1 MSYTDQGPAPVPIV
15 AQALLF
21 GATCFHTWGMFGQES
36 NWFSNYICQDGSFID
51 VASSIREVLC
61 IRTFKRGN
69 PYSTLKIAML
79 HTGKQVI
86 FAYRKCSGII
96 WKWDIHEK
104 IPGHGCSRHHELS
117 NPKNCE
123 ISMCMN
129 CLWTKVAQFSCHEK
143 ILFYSSLFWLSWLGS
158 WHIGVIGLLLWPA
171 TWNFRNRSFN
181 LWPYDNIQN
190 GKSLMMTN
198 LAAASEWHVV
208 MLKPIETILGKEKL
222 LILSSLKCVINIP

>member
-104 IPGHGCSRHHELS
+104 FPDMNVPGTMSFPIQKIAKFPCAWIAYG
-117 NPKNCE
+117 PKWHNFPV
-123 ISMCMN
+123 
-129 CLWTKVAQFSCHEK
+129 TKKSC
-143 ILFYSSLFWLSWLGS
+143 FTVVCFD
-158 WHIGVIGLLLWPA
+158 
-171 TWNFRNRSFN
+171 FRD
-181 LWPYDNIQN
+181 LVHD
-190 GKSLMMTN
+190 T
-198 LAAASEWHVV
+198 
-208 MLKPIETILGKEKL
+208 
-222 LILSSLKCVINIP
+222 